1 MPDIIGT
8 VPSIIALLGL
18 GGILGGY
25 ITFRLNKSKELEF
38 KRREQKEKRYKSA
51 LLFMNAYLWP
61 ENMKYL
67 NTSVAI
73 LEHANAKDVTESLK
87 AEFYD
92 MALYASREVIVAVNK
107 FINHPSENTFNAAL
121 LAMRHDLWSKKS
133 NVLISDL
140 KIRSHSASTK

>member
-1 MPDIIGT
+1 MNDLIVT
-8 VPSIIALLGL
+8 APSVITLLGL

-61 ENMKYL
+61 ENTKYL

-73 LEHANAKDVTESLK
+73 LEHANAKDVAESLK

-92 MALYASREVIVAVNK
+92 MTLFASKEVIATVNS
-107 FINHPSENTFNAAL
+107 FINKPSEESFGVAL
-121 LAMRHDLWSKKS
+121 LAMRRDLWSKKKD
-133 NVLISDL
+133 VLSDDL
-140 KIRSHSASTK
+140 KVSLHSIGEK